1 MAEAPSVMRALRQN
15 CNELRQ
21 QIMVMVSFSLREDY
35 WDNFELKED
44 DIEFLY
50 NDLLELETPLTS
62 LELVAALVV
71 ERIRKEKITLEQ
83 QRSSGGDL
91 YLPKENYKA
100 KQQLVFPAL
109 AWRRGKVTDI
119 RPGQNPDLGDFEVIK
134 VAFENGEER
143 EFASGLKVHTL
154 NSPLEVPIDDP
165 GLDPKTVLIEYA
177 PYLVETLEEE
187 LGSNPDFVRIAGR
200 WFPRALL
207 VDVNVGHLNLTEAVL
222 DMAGGGPMPT
232 AELIKQIDLT
242 PNANPKLV
250 EFSLDLALQEDP
262 RFDEVGPAGEVLW
275 FLRRLEP
282 PEVLEPPVHLRY
294 SGIDYDRSLLTE
306 DMLALEKDLDDE
318 LSPIKG
324 HDVDLETVTVRLLYP
339 HWASG
344 TLPLSARLRNMFP
357 TAYEAPRIR
366 FMLVDGETGDKFPG
380 WVVPEKRYVFGL
392 KAWYEEH
399 GLIPGSLVKVSQ
411 GNRPGEVIIKTTE
424 RRSSRE
430 WIRTVLV
437 GSDGGIVFAML
448 KQIVTANFDER
459 MAIAI
464 PDEEAVNHVWTQLQK
479 ERPAFEQTIVNTVRE
494 LAKLNPQSH
503 VHASE
508 LYAAVNIVRRCP
520 PGPILSL
527 LASRSWFV
535 HVGDLHFRLNDS
547 ER

>member
-1 MAEAPSVMRALRQN
+1 
-15 CNELRQ
+15 
-21 QIMVMVSFSLREDY
+21 
-35 WDNFELKED
+35 
-44 DIEFLY
+44 
-50 NDLLELETPLTS
+50 
-62 LELVAALVV
+62 
-71 ERIRKEKITLEQ
+71 
-83 QRSSGGDL
+83 
-91 YLPKENYKA
+91 
-100 KQQLVFPAL
+100 
-109 AWRRGKVTDI
+109 
-119 RPGQNPDLGDFEVIK
+119 
-134 VAFENGEER
+134 
-143 EFASGLKVHTL
+143 
-154 NSPLEVPIDDP
+154 
-165 GLDPKTVLIEYA
+165 
-177 PYLVETLEEE
+177 
-187 LGSNPDFVRIAGR
+187 
-200 WFPRALL
+200 
-207 VDVNVGHLNLTEAVL
+207 
-222 DMAGGGPMPT
+222 MAGGGPMPT
-232 AELIKQIDLT
+232 SKLIQQIDLT
-242 PNANPKLV
+242 ADANPKLV
-250 EFSLDLALQEDP
+250 EFSLDHALQEDE

-282 PEVLEPPVHLRY
+282 AEVLEPPVYLRY
-294 SGIDYDRSLLTE
+294 PGSDYDRSVLTE
-306 DMLALEKDLDDE
+306 EMLALEQELDDE
-318 LSPIKG
+318 LSPIKASQ
-324 HDVDLETVTVRLLYP
+324 ENPEEVTVHLIYP

-344 TLPLSARLRNMFP
+344 TLPLSSRLRHLFP

-392 KAWYEEH
+392 KEWYDEH
-399 GLIPGSLVKVSQ
+399 GLIPGSLIKVMQ
-411 GNRPGEVIIKTTE
+411 GDQPGEVIIQTTE

-448 KQIVTANFDER
+448 KQIVTADFDER

-464 PDEEAVNHVWTQLQK
+464 PDEEALKQVWTKMQK
-479 ERPAFEQTIVNTVRE
+479 ERPAFEQTIVNSVRE

>member
-1 MAEAPSVMRALRQN
+1 
-15 CNELRQ
+15 
-21 QIMVMVSFSLREDY
+21 MVMVSFSLREDY

-71 ERIRKEKITLEQ
+71 ERIRKEKIVLEQ

-91 YLPKENYKA
+91 YLPKEHYKA

-109 AWRRGKVTDI
+109 GWRKGKVVDT
-119 RPGQNPDLGDFEVIK
+119 RPGQNPDLGEFEVIK
-134 VAFENGEER
+134 VEFENGEEK
-143 EFASGLKVHTL
+143 EYAAGLLEHGL
-154 NSPLEVPIDDP
+154 NNPLEVTIDDP
-165 GLDPKTVLIEYA
+165 GLNPKTVLKEFA
-177 PYLVETLEEE
+177 PYLIETLEEE

-207 VDVNVGHLNLTEAVL
+207 IDVNVGHLNLTEALL

-232 AELIKQIDLT
+232 VELIQQIELNAD
-242 PNANPKLV
+242 ANPKLV

-275 FLRRLEP
+275 YLRRLEP
-282 PEVLEPPVHLRY
+282 PEVLEPPVYLRY
-294 SGIDYDRSLLTE
+294 PGSDYDRSVLTE
-306 DMLALEKDLDDE
+306 DMLALEIELDDE
-318 LSPIKG
+318 LSPLKV
-324 HDVDLETVTVRLLYP
+324 HYDDLDEVTVDLIYP

-344 TLPLSARLRNMFP
+344 TMPLSARLRHLFP

-366 FMLVDGETGDKFPG
+366 FMLVDGDTGDKFPG

-392 KAWYEEH
+392 KEWYDEH
-399 GLIPGSLVKVSQ
+399 GLMPGSLIKVRQ
-411 GNRPGEVIIKTTE
+411 GDQPGEVIIQTTE

-430 WIRTVLV
+430 WIRTILV

-448 KQIVTANFDER
+448 KQIVTADFDER

-464 PDEEAVNHVWTQLQK
+464 SDEEALKQVWTQMQK
-479 ERPAFEQTIVNTVRE
+479 DRPAFEQTIVNTVRE
-494 LAKLNPQSH
+494 LARLNPQSH

>member
-1 MAEAPSVMRALRQN
+1 
-15 CNELRQ
+15 
-21 QIMVMVSFSLREDY
+21 
-35 WDNFELKED
+35 
-44 DIEFLY
+44 
-50 NDLLELETPLTS
+50 

-71 ERIRKEKITLEQ
+71 ERIRKEKIALEQ

-91 YLPKENYKA
+91 YLPKEHYKA

-109 AWRRGKVTDI
+109 GWRKGQVIDI
-119 RPGQNPDLGDFEVIK
+119 RPGQNPDLGEFEVIK
-134 VAFENGEER
+134 VAFENGEEK
-143 EFASGLKVHTL
+143 EFAADLHDHTL
-154 NSPLEVPIDDP
+154 NNPLEIAIDDP
-165 GLDPKTVLIEYA
+165 GLDPKTVLKEYS
-177 PYLVETLEEE
+177 PYLVEALEEE

-207 VDVNVGHLNLTEAVL
+207 LDVNVGHLNLAEAVL

-232 AELIKQIDLT
+232 AELIQQIDLT
-242 PNANPKLV
+242 ADANPKLV
-250 EFSLDLALQEDP
+250 EFSLDLALQEDQ
-262 RFDEVGPAGEVLW
+262 RFDEVGPAGEILW
-275 FLRRLEP
+275 YLRRLEP
-282 PEVLEPPVHLRY
+282 AEVLEPPVYLRY
-294 SGIDYDRSLLTE
+294 PGSDYDRSVLTE
-306 DMLALEKDLDDE
+306 EMLALEKDLDDE

-324 HDVDLETVTVRLLYP
+324 RQEESDEVTVHLIYP

-344 TLPLSARLRNMFP
+344 TLPLSARLRHLFP

-366 FMLVDGETGDKFPG
+366 FMLVDGDSGDKFPG

-392 KAWYEEH
+392 KEWYDEH
-399 GLIPGSLVKVSQ
+399 GLMPGSLIKVMQ
-411 GNRPGEVIIKTTE
+411 GEQPGEVIIQTTE

-448 KQIVTANFDER
+448 KQIVTADFDER

-464 PDEEAVNHVWTQLQK
+464 PDEEALKQVWTQMQK
-479 ERPAFEQTIVNTVRE
+479 ERPAFEQTIVNSVRE

-508 LYAAVNIVRRCP
+508 LYAAVNVVRRCP

-535 HVGDLHFRLNDS
+535 HVGYLNFRLNDS

>member
-1 MAEAPSVMRALRQN
+1 
-15 CNELRQ
+15 
-21 QIMVMVSFSLREDY
+21 MVMVSFSLREEY

-71 ERIRKEKITLEQ
+71 ERIRKEMISLEQ
-83 QRSSGGDL
+83 QRSSEGDL
-91 YLPKENYKA
+91 YLPKDKYKV

-109 AWRRGKVTDI
+109 GWRRGKVAGV
-119 RPGQNPDLGDFEVIK
+119 RPGQNPDLGEFDVIQI
-134 VAFENGEER
+134 AFENGEEK
-143 EFASGLKVHTL
+143 EFAAGLNNHTL
-154 NSPLEVPIDDP
+154 NNPLEVAIDDP
-165 GLDPKTVLIEYA
+165 GLDPNSVLKEYA
-177 PYLVETLEEE
+177 PYLAETLEEE

-207 VDVNVGHLNLTEAVL
+207 VDVNVGHLNLAEAVL
-222 DMAGGGPMPT
+222 DMAGGGPMAT

-242 PNANPKLV
+242 PNVNPKLV
-250 EFSLDLALQEDP
+250 AFSLDLALQEDP

-282 PEVLEPPVHLRY
+282 QAVLEPPVYLRY
-294 SGIDYDRSLLTE
+294 SGIDHDRSVLTE
-306 DMLALEKDLDDE
+306 NMLALEKDLDDE

-324 HDVDLETVTVRLLYP
+324 HNENLEAVTVRLLYP

-344 TLPLSARLRNMFP
+344 TLPLSSRLRHMFP
-357 TAYEAPRIR
+357 SAYEAPRIR
-366 FMLVDGETGDKFPG
+366 FMLVDGETRDKFPG

-392 KAWYEEH
+392 KEWYQEH
-399 GLIPGSLVKVSQ
+399 GLIPGSLIKISQ
-411 GNRPGEVIIKTTE
+411 GNQPGEVIIQTTE

-448 KQIVTANFDER
+448 KQIVTADFDER
-459 MAIAI
+459 MTIAI
-464 PDEEAVNHVWTQLQK
+464 PDEEAVNQVWAQQHK
-479 ERPAFEQTIVNTVRE
+479 DRPAFEQSIVNAVRE

-535 HVGDLHFRLNDS
+535 HVGDLHYRLNDS